1 MGLERR
7 QSALWSVAATAVCIA
22 AVAYLAYSA
31 GRRERAAEQTSPRP
45 IDVTIVEQR
54 VASISEL
61 ATVSYNYT
69 DLASHEK
76 SEKLWGVRVP
86 FSTSRILLRYNG
98 EIKAGVDMRRAR
110 VTVEDTTVT
119 IFLPPSEVLS
129 HSVDPSSIKIL
140 NLDNGLFSSIRIEDF
155 TRFCAAH
162 KDSMEVRAISNGLL
176 TAANARA
183 AESLEIIAAPLRDM
197 GYDVRIRGGM
207 TTSDEKRISPE
218 WRDWK

>member
-1 MGLERR
+1 MSSKR
-7 QSALWSVAATAVCIA
+7 QSSTLWGVAITAACFA
-22 AVAYLAYSA
+22 AVAYFAYSA
-31 GRRERAAEQTSPRP
+31 GRREGETERDPPHP

-54 VASISEL
+54 VAAISEL
-61 ATVSYNYT
+61 ATVSYSYT

-76 SEKLWGVRVP
+76 SERLWGMRVP

-119 IFLPPSEVLS
+119 ILLPPSEVLS

-140 NLDNGLFSSIRIEDF
+140 NLDNGLFSSIRIDDF

-162 KDSMEVRAISNGLL
+162 KDSMEARAISNGLL
-176 TAANARA
+176 ASADARA

-197 GYDVRIRGGM
+197 GYAVKIRGGQTQPGGESLSM
-207 TTSDEKRISPE
+207 RRKS
-218 WRDWK
+218 

>member
-1 MGLERR
+1 MGLKR
-7 QSALWSVAATAVCIA
+7 QPPALWSVAITAVCIA
-22 AVAYLAYSA
+22 AVAYMAYSA
-31 GRRERAAEQTSPRP
+31 GRRERAAEQASPRP

-76 SEKLWGVRVP
+76 SEKLWGMRVP

-98 EIKAGVDMRRAR
+98 EIKAGVDMRRAK

-162 KDSMEVRAISNGLL
+162 KDSMEARAIANGLL
-176 TAANARA
+176 SAASARA

-197 GYDVRIRGGM
+197 GYAVEIRSGEARQ
-207 TTSDEKRISPE
+207 DETGIFWPLDRKG
-218 WRDWK
+218 

>member
-1 MGLERR
+1 MSSKR
-7 QSALWSVAATAVCIA
+7 QPPATWNIAITAVCFA
-22 AVAYLAYSA
+22 AVAYIAYSA
-31 GRRERAAEQTSPRP
+31 GRREKVSERSAPHP

-61 ATVSYNYT
+61 ATVSYSYT

-76 SEKLWGVRVP
+76 SEWLWGVRVP
-86 FSTSRILLRYNG
+86 FSTSRILLSYNG

-119 IFLPPSEVLS
+119 IFLPPSAILS

-162 KDSMEVRAISNGLL
+162 KDSIEARAVSNGLL
-176 TAANARA
+176 DSADARA
-183 AESLEIIAAPLRDM
+183 TESLEIIAAPLRDM
-197 GYDVRIRGGM
+197 GYAVEIRNGKTPGGEGLLM
-207 TTSDEKRISPE
+207 RRKG
-218 WRDWK
+218 

>member
-1 MGLERR
+1 MGSKR
-7 QSALWSVAATAVCIA
+7 QSPALWSATATAVCIA
-22 AVAYLAYSA
+22 AAAYFAYHA
-31 GRRERAAEQTSPRP
+31 GRREREAERASPRP

-61 ATVSYNYT
+61 ATVSYSYT

-76 SEKLWGVRVP
+76 SEKLWGMRVP

-110 VTVEDTTVT
+110 VTVEDTTIT

-162 KDSMEVRAISNGLL
+162 KDSMEARAVSNGLL

-183 AESLEIIAAPLRDM
+183 TESLEIIAAPLRDM
-197 GYDVRIRGGM
+197 GYAVAVKDENAASGGK
-207 TTSDEKRISPE
+207 SVLSER
-218 WRDWK
+218 RH